1 MTAAL
6 IFSFFSND
14 DDDGDNFG
22 WFTLSKKIS
31 FELYRCEGNHE
42 KKRCHQIC
50 SNGKTSKNVSP
61 QSVVPQIEIIG
72 LNLVLED
79 LTASFK

>member
-22 WFTLSKKIS
+22 WFTLSKKYLLS
-31 FELYRCEGNHE
+31 FTDVKEIM
-42 KKRCHQIC
+42 KKRGAIKFARMTKPL
-50 SNGKTSKNVSP
+50 KTFHHSQWFLRLK
-61 QSVVPQIEIIG
+61 
-72 LNLVLED
+72 
-79 LTASFK
+79 

>member
-22 WFTLSKKIS
+22 WFTLSKKYLLS
-31 FELYRCEGNHE
+31 FTDVKEIM
-42 KKRCHQIC
+42 KKEVP
-50 SNGKTSKNVSP
+50 SN
-61 QSVVPQIEIIG
+61 
-72 LNLVLED
+72 LLE
-79 LTASFK
+79 

>member
-22 WFTLSKKIS
+22 WFTLSKKYLLS
-31 FELYRCEGNHE
+31 FTDVKEIM

-50 SNGKTSKNVSP
+50 SNDKTSKNVSP

-72 LNLVLED
+72 LKFVLED

>member
-1 MTAAL
+1 MTSQPAAICGFLFEDSDRHFFHQTASLMTAAL

-22 WFTLSKKIS
+22 WFTLRKKIS

-42 KKRCHQIC
+42 KEVP
-50 SNGKTSKNVSP
+50 SN
-61 QSVVPQIEIIG
+61 
-72 LNLVLED
+72 LLE
-79 LTASFK
+79 